1 MSNLFDNAAKK
12 LRNSSFVLQ
21 VMVVAVLMFACSLV
35 LMYED
40 TYSSYNGF
48 KQLETVFGVNPANS
62 ELAYIVISIVP
73 QIGQIGFFYLYAM
86 DTRRKWALGVAA
98 MFFLIDL
105 TADVQDRSAGQ
116 FIVLAPEGINVAT
129 SPATWVSV
137 GISIG
142 WYTVGSELFFTAGG
156 GLILAAF
163 PDAVKALTDL
173 RIRLYKA
180 GHDAQKQLAG
190 IQQAGRQQKRETRQS
205 HQPQG
210 QPRRQ
215 RVASQHDPLTDI
227 WRGS

>member
-21 VMVVAVLMFACSLV
+21 VMVISVLMFGCSLV

-40 TYSSYNGF
+40 WYSSYNGF
-48 KQLETVFGVNPANS
+48 KQLEAVFGVNPANS
-62 ELAYIVISIVP
+62 ELAYMVISIVP

-98 MFFLIDL
+98 MFFFIDL
-105 TADVQDRSAGQ
+105 TADVQDRSSGQ
-116 FIVLAPEGINVAT
+116 FIAMTPEGINIVTA
-129 SPATWVSV
+129 PATWVSV
-137 GISIG
+137 FISIG

-173 RIRLYKA
+173 RIRLFKA
-180 GHDAQKQLAG
+180 SQDAQKQLAG
-190 IQQAGRQQKRETRQS
+190 IKQAGQQQKRDTRQS
-205 HQPQG
+205 RQRQA

-215 RVASQHDPLTDI
+215 RTTVQHDPLTDT